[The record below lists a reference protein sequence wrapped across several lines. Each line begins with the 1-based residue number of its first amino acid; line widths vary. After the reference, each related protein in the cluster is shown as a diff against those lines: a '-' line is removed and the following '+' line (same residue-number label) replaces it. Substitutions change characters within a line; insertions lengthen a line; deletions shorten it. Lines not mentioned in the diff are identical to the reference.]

1 MKSLFGRSRGTAL
14 LLPAFLL
21 SSLLLVSCG
30 DDDPIG
36 TDQGKETPYTS
47 FPVVLAPVS
56 VENEST
62 VKVMVPDGSGGWK
75 DVTSEVSEIPCS
87 DFFVDF
93 EPDLTGDAKL
103 RIHFTSASEFDLID
117 PSVPTDPLFSGTY
130 TRDGGSYTLNFE
142 SVFGVGILYGHAT
155 DGDFY
160 TPMLAICSIFD
171 DGSNRIEAEQTMPI
185 TSATAN
191 VQNLNEFQGDTVV
204 YQVFEVRYEGD

>member
-14 LLPAFLL
+14 LLPAVLL

-30 DDDPIG
+30 DDDPIS

-93 EPDLTGDAKL
+93 EPDLTGDTKPAI
-103 RIHFTSASEFDLID
+103 RFTSASEFDFID
-117 PSVPTDPLFSGTY
+117 PSDPVNPLLSGTY
-130 TRDGGSYTLNFE
+130 TRDGGNYTLNFE
-142 SVFGVGILYGHAT
+142 SLLGITSIYGHAT

-160 TPMLAICSIFD
+160 TPMYAICNVTD
-171 DGSNRIEAEQTMPI
+171 DGTSRVEEAESGPI
-185 TSATAN
+185 PS
-191 VQNLNEFQGDTVV
+191 LNADLTEKYAGDTVV
-204 YQVFEVRYEGD
+204 VQVFEVRYEE